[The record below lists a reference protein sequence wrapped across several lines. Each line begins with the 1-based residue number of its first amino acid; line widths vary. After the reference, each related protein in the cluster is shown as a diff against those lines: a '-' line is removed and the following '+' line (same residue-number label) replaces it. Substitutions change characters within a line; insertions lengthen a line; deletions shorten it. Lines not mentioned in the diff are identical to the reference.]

1 MEIRIKDNSVE
12 IEGYVNAIERLS
24 KPLNSRTGRFLER
37 IKKGAFKRALERNKD
52 VRILLNHDWRK
63 DLGGTKEGN
72 LELTEDNLGLRA
84 RAVITDEEVVETAR
98 QGGLVGW
105 SFGFE
110 DRDVEESSE
119 AGMLTR
125 EVKDLDLY
133 EVSLLD
139 RTKTPAYEGTLVNVR
154 SEDGTEKAIYYGEEL
169 LADIKFRDDSS
180 TKEEETA
187 PEEEQA
193 NNNPSQTQE
202 DNEAVKDIDYSE
214 VEKIIDEMKGDNY
227 Q

>member
-72 LELTEDNLGLRA
+72 LELTEDNIGLRA
-84 RAVITDEEVVETAR
+84 RAIITDKDVVETAR

-169 LADIKFRDDSS
+169 LADIKLRDDSS

>member
-1 MEIRIKDNSVE
+1 MEIRIKDDKVE

-52 VRILLNHDWRK
+52 VRILLNHNWRR
-63 DLGGTKEGN
+63 DLGGTKDGN
-72 LELTEDNLGLRA
+72 LELTEDSIGLKA
-84 RAVITDEEVVETAR
+84 RAIITDKEVVETAR

-110 DRDVEESSE
+110 DREVEESSE

-125 EVKDLDLY
+125 DVKELDLY
-133 EVSLLD
+133 EVSILD

-154 SEDGTEKAIYYGEEL
+154 SEDGEEKTVYYGEEL
-169 LADIKFRDDSS
+169 ITDINVRDDS
-180 TKEEETA
+180 TAKDTA
-187 PEEEQA
+187 PD
-193 NNNPSQTQE
+193 NNNPTQSKE
-202 DNEAVKDIDYSE
+202 EAAKDIDYSE
-214 VEKIIDEMKGDNY
+214 LDNIINEMKGDN
-227 Q
+227 

>member
-52 VRILLNHDWRK
+52 VRILLNHNWRR

-72 LELTEDNLGLRA
+72 LELTEDNIGLRA
-84 RAVITDEEVVETAR
+84 RAIITDKDVVEKAR

-125 EVKDLDLY
+125 DVKDLDLY

-169 LADIKFRDDSS
+169 LADIKLRDDSS

-214 VEKIIDEMKGDNY
+214 VENIIDEMKGENY

>member
-1 MEIRIKDNSVE
+1 MEIRIKDDKVE

-139 RTKTPAYEGTLVNVR
+139 RTKTPASEGTLVNVR

-169 LADIKFRDDSS
+169 LADIKLRDDSS

>member
-72 LELTEDNLGLRA
+72 LELTEDNIGLRA
-84 RAVITDEEVVETAR
+84 RAIITDKEVVEKAR

-154 SEDGTEKAIYYGEEL
+154 SEDGKEKAIYYGEEL
-169 LADIKFRDDSS
+169 LADIKLRDDSS
-180 TKEEETA
+180 TKEEETT

-214 VEKIIDEMKGDNY
+214 VEKIIDEMKGENY